1 MDSNEVMKKKQDTIS
16 KFDRP
21 AYKPPKTFVRPG
33 SMTVLKAPSRMSN
46 TLFYPDGR
54 IVKDK
59 PKG

>member
-1 MDSNEVMKKKQDTIS
+1 MKKKETIS

-21 AYKPPKTFVRPG
+21 PYKPPKTVLRPG
-33 SMTVLKAPSRMSN
+33 SMTVLEAPSRMSN

-54 IVKDK
+54 IVKEK